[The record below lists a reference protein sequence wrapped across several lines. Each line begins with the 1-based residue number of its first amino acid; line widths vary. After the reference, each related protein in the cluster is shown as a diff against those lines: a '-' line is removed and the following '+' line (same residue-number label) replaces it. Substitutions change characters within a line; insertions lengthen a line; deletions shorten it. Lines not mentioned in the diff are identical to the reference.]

1 LKETLKETLDA
12 HRRAAI
18 FRLAVAQVV
27 GRRKS
32 MRLNSYWLML
42 VFLLAPSPAKAQGQK
57 LEIVKIADGIYA
69 ALVSEPRYDPVESNA
84 VILINDDSVLVV
96 DANRTPAAA
105 RATIA
110 EIRKLT
116 NKPVRYVVNTH
127 WHDDH
132 IFGNQSYLEVFP
144 QVEFIAHHN
153 TREDMK
159 QLAFPHI
166 QRGKERWSKVL
177 AEAESQLAK
186 GTKANG
192 ETMNAQEKAELREQL
207 KVYREFLPKIQS
219 IQLTLPT
226 ITFEQKLTLHQGSR
240 TIEILN
246 FGNGNTRGDVVV
258 YLPQEKVLITGDLL
272 VHPVP
277 YAYGSFIKDWV
288 ETMKRV
294 REIDAQVIIPGHGPI
309 MRDKEYLSLVI
320 ALLESVSGQVQ
331 DAVRR
336 GLSLEETRKTLNLES
351 FRLRMAADDAV
362 RNDTFNTSILQ
373 SAVNQAYKQAKEAAG
388 SK

>member
-1 LKETLKETLDA
+1 
-12 HRRAAI
+12 
-18 FRLAVAQVV
+18 
-27 GRRKS
+27 